1 MPGSVAS
8 KGVTWNRVAGI
19 PYAATRRQFASACCI
34 SDSPVQDE
42 SVEQPCSAYAA
53 DGDGQSTL
61 FTSVAQQQQHSL
73 AVGAQSPPLFTSGG
87 VGVRVWAPMA
97 PSYNA
102 AANGDLAARD
112 IWGQG

>member
-1 MPGSVAS
+1 MKTMLLLCAAAMVL
-8 KGVTWNRVAGI
+8 TNGI
-19 PYAATRRQFASACCI
+19 G
-34 SDSPVQDE
+34 
-42 SVEQPCSAYAA
+42 SAYAA

-87 VGVRVWAPMA
+87 VGVRVWTPMA

>member
-1 MPGSVAS
+1 MKTMLMLCAAAMVL
-8 KGVTWNRVAGI
+8 TNGI
-19 PYAATRRQFASACCI
+19 G
-34 SDSPVQDE
+34 
-42 SVEQPCSAYAA
+42 SAYAA
-53 DGDGQSTL
+53 NGDGQSTL
-61 FTSVAQQQQHSL
+61 FTSVEAQQQQHSL

-87 VGVRVWAPMA
+87 VGVRVWTPMA